1 MPSRFSFR
9 RVGGFLKLVFSSSLG
24 RCLHTLRGLGS
35 DRTGNVAIV
44 VALSLVPMLVAVG
57 ASFDYIRSYNVRQ
70 RMQSDL
76 DAALIAAV
84 KQINNTED
92 TDALKQKVSDW
103 FHAQVENS
111 YALSN
116 IEIDT
121 TNHNITATASGTV
134 PTTFM
139 KIANIDTVPVS
150 VASAVKG
157 PATSYL
163 NVYIVIDTSPSM
175 LLAATTAGQATMY
188 SGIKCQF
195 ACHTGDTHTIGKK
208 TYANNYEY
216 STAKGIKL
224 RADVAGDAVREV
236 LDMIDEADSNH
247 ERIKVG
253 LYSLGDTLTEVLTPT
268 LNTETAR
275 NRLADASYGLT
286 SATSKAATYFDVSLA
301 TLKQKVGAGGDGTS
315 SGSPLKLVLLLTDG
329 VQSQREWVVDK
340 VNKNKTYGA
349 YWNKVAP
356 LNPDWCGYL
365 KDQSDT
371 MAVLYTEYLPITSDW
386 GYNATVGST
395 MASANWKNTWGGT
408 LDSDVSSS
416 ITRRDYI
423 PYALADC
430 ASSKSLFISASSS
443 TEITAGL
450 SALFTQYLSS
460 VRLTQ

>member
-1 MPSRFSFR
+1 MKLALSYSLARITSSFR
-9 RVGGFLKLVFSSSLG
+9 SLK
-24 RCLHTLRGLGS
+24 S
-35 DRTGNVAIV
+35 DRGGNVAIA

-92 TDALKQKVSDW
+92 TDALKEKVSDW
-103 FHAQVENS
+103 FHAQVDNS
-111 YALSN
+111 YTLSD
-116 IEIDT
+116 IDIDT
-121 TNHNITATASGTV
+121 VNHNITATANGTV

-139 KIANIDTVPVS
+139 KIANIETVPVS

-175 LLAATTAGQATMY
+175 LLAATTSGQSTMY
-188 SGIKCQF
+188 TGIKCQF
-195 ACHTGDTHTIGKK
+195 ACHTGDSHTIGKT
-208 TYANNYEY
+208 TYATNYDY
-216 STAKGIKL
+216 SKEKKIKL

-236 LDMIDEADSNH
+236 LDMIDESDENH

-253 LYSLGDTLTEVLTPT
+253 LYSLGDTLSEVLAPT
-268 LNTETAR
+268 LSTDTAR
-275 NRLADASYGLT
+275 ARLADSSYGLT

-301 TLKQKVGAGGDGTS
+301 TLKKKVGAGGDGTS

-329 VQSQREWVVDK
+329 VQSQREWVTNGSK
-340 VNKNKTYGA
+340 
-349 YWNKVAP
+349 YWPKVAP
-356 LNPDWCGYL
+356 LNPAWCDYL
-365 KDQSDT
+365 KNQSNT
-371 MAVLYTEYLPITSDW
+371 MAVLYTEYLPITTDW

-395 MASANWKNTWGGT
+395 MASANWKSTWGGT
-408 LDSDVSSS
+408 MDSGVSTS

-450 SALFTQYLSS
+450 STLFTQYLSS

>member
-1 MPSRFSFR
+1 MKSAFSF
-9 RVGGFLKLVFSSSLG
+9 SLD
-24 RCLHTLRGLGS
+24 RCFQTLRGLGR
-35 DRTGNVAIV
+35 DRAGNVAIV

-70 RMQSDL
+70 KMQSDL

-84 KQINNTED
+84 KQINNTGD

-111 YALSN
+111 YTLG
-116 IEIDT
+116 EIDIDT
-121 TNHNITATASGTV
+121 ANHNITATASGTV

-150 VASAVKG
+150 VGSAVKG

-175 LLAATTAGQATMY
+175 LLAATTSGQATMY
-188 SGIKCQF
+188 SGIGCQF
-195 ACHTGDTHTIGKK
+195 ACHTGDSHKIGNK

-216 STAKGIKL
+216 STAKNIKL
-224 RADVAGDAVREV
+224 RADVAGDAVKEV
-236 LDMIDEADSNH
+236 LALVDISDKNH

-253 LYSLGDTLTEVLTPT
+253 LYGLGDSLTEVLAPT
-268 LNTETAR
+268 LSTDTAR
-275 NRLADASYGLT
+275 TRLATSSYGLT
-286 SATSKAATYFDVSLA
+286 SATSKAATYFDVSLT

-315 SGSPLKLVLLLTDG
+315 SASPLKLVLLLTDG
-329 VQSQREWVVDK
+329 VQSKREWV
-340 VNKNKTYGA
+340 TSGSS
-349 YWNKVAP
+349 YWPKVAP
-356 LNPDWCGYL
+356 LNPAWCDYL
-365 KDQSDT
+365 KNQSNT
-371 MAVLYTEYLPITSDW
+371 MAVLYTEYLPITTDW

-395 MASANWKNTWGGT
+395 MASANWKSTWGGT
-408 LDSDVSSS
+408 MDSDVSTS

-430 ASSKSLFISASSS
+430 ASSKSLFLSASSS

>member
-1 MPSRFSFR
+1 MALSYSLARITSALR
-9 RVGGFLKLVFSSSLG
+9 SLK
-24 RCLHTLRGLGS
+24 S
-35 DRTGNVAIV
+35 DRGGNVAIV

-92 TDALKQKVSDW
+92 TDALKEKVSDW
-103 FHAQVENS
+103 FHAQVDNS
-111 YALSN
+111 YTLSD
-116 IEIDT
+116 IDIDT
-121 TNHNITATASGTV
+121 VNHNITATANGTV

-139 KIANIDTVPVS
+139 KIANIETVPVS

-175 LLAATTAGQATMY
+175 LLAATTSGQSTMY
-188 SGIKCQF
+188 TGIKCQF
-195 ACHTGDTHTIGKK
+195 ACHTGDSHTIGKT
-208 TYANNYEY
+208 TYATNYDY
-216 STAKGIKL
+216 SKEKKIKL

-236 LDMIDEADSNH
+236 LDMIDESDENH

-253 LYSLGDTLTEVLTPT
+253 LYSLGDTLSEVLAPT
-268 LNTETAR
+268 LSTDTAR
-275 NRLADASYGLT
+275 ARLADSSYGLT
-286 SATSKAATYFDVSLA
+286 SATSKAATYFDVSLP
-301 TLKQKVGAGGDGTS
+301 TLKKKVGAGGDGTS

-329 VQSQREWVVDK
+329 VQSQREWVTNGSK
-340 VNKNKTYGA
+340 
-349 YWNKVAP
+349 YWPKVAP
-356 LNPDWCGYL
+356 LNPAWCDYL
-365 KDQSDT
+365 KNQSNT
-371 MAVLYTEYLPITSDW
+371 MAVLYTEYLPITTDW

-395 MASANWKNTWGGT
+395 MASANWKSTWGGT
-408 LDSDVSSS
+408 MDSGVSTS
-416 ITRRDYI
+416 ISRRDYI

-450 SALFTQYLSS
+450 STLFTQYLSS

>member
-1 MPSRFSFR
+1 MNSALSYALARITSALR
-9 RVGGFLKLVFSSSLG
+9 SLG
-24 RCLHTLRGLGS
+24 RARG
-35 DRTGNVAIV
+35 GNVAIV

-92 TDALKQKVSDW
+92 TDALKEKVSDW
-103 FHAQVENS
+103 FHAQVDNS
-111 YALSN
+111 YALGD
-116 IEIDT
+116 IDIDT
-121 TNHNITATASGTV
+121 VNHNITATANGTV

-139 KIANIDTVPVS
+139 KIANIETVPVS

-175 LLAATTAGQATMY
+175 LLAATTAGQSTMY
-188 SGIKCQF
+188 TGIKCQF
-195 ACHTGDTHTIGKK
+195 ACHTGDSHNIGKT
-208 TYANNYEY
+208 TYATNYDY
-216 STAKGIKL
+216 SKEKKIKL

-236 LDMIDEADSNH
+236 LDMIDESDENH

-253 LYSLGDTLTEVLTPT
+253 LYSLGDTLSEVLAPT
-268 LNTETAR
+268 LSTDTAR
-275 NRLADASYGLT
+275 TRLADSSYGLT

-315 SGSPLKLVLLLTDG
+315 SGAPLKLVLLLTDG
-329 VQSQREWVVDK
+329 VQSQREWVTDK
-340 VNKNKTYGA
+340 VTKDRKYGA

-365 KDQSDT
+365 KNQSNT
-371 MAVLYTEYLPITSDW
+371 MAVLYTEYLPITTDW

-408 LDSDVSSS
+408 MDSGVSTS

>member
-1 MPSRFSFR
+1 MKSALSFSLDRCFHALR
-9 RVGGFLKLVFSSSLG
+9 SLG
-24 RCLHTLRGLGS
+24 R

-44 VALSLVPMLVAVG
+44 VALTLVPMLVAVG

-70 RMQSDL
+70 KMQSDL

-84 KQINNTED
+84 KQINNTADSD
-92 TDALKQKVSDW
+92 TLKAKVSDW
-103 FHAQVENS
+103 FHAQVDNS
-111 YALSN
+111 YTLGE
-116 IEIDT
+116 IDIDT

-150 VASAVKG
+150 VGSAVKG
-157 PATSYL
+157 PTTSYL
-163 NVYIVIDTSPSM
+163 NVYVVIDTSPSM

-188 SGIKCQF
+188 SGIGCQF
-195 ACHTGDTHTIGKK
+195 ACHTGDAHTVGKK
-208 TYANNYEY
+208 KYANNYEY

-236 LDMIDEADSNH
+236 LDMIDESDANH
-247 ERIKVG
+247 ERIRVG
-253 LYSLGDTLTEVLTPT
+253 LYSLGDTLTEVLAPT
-268 LNTETAR
+268 LSTATAR
-275 NRLADASYGLT
+275 TRLSTASYGLT
-286 SATSKAATYFDVSLA
+286 SATSTAATYFDVSLA
-301 TLKQKVGAGGDGTS
+301 TLKQKVGAGGDGTT
-315 SGSPLKLVLLLTDG
+315 SGTPLKLVLLLTDG
-329 VQSQREWVVDK
+329 VQSQREWVTDSVVWK
-340 VNKNKTYGA
+340 SGQAISGA

-365 KDQSDT
+365 KNQSNT

-408 LDSDVSSS
+408 MQSGVSTS

-430 ASSKSLFISASSS
+430 ASSKSLFLSASSS

-450 SALFTQYLSS
+450 STLFTQYLSS

>member
-1 MPSRFSFR
+1 MKLALSYSLARITSALR
-9 RVGGFLKLVFSSSLG
+9 SLK
-24 RCLHTLRGLGS
+24 S
-35 DRTGNVAIV
+35 DRGGNVAIV

-92 TDALKQKVSDW
+92 TDALKEKVSDW
-103 FHAQVENS
+103 FHAQVDNS
-111 YALSN
+111 YTLDD
-116 IEIDT
+116 IDIDT
-121 TNHNITATASGTV
+121 VNHNITATASGTV

-139 KIANIDTVPVS
+139 KIANIETVPVS
-150 VASAVKG
+150 VGSAVKG

-175 LLAATTAGQATMY
+175 LLAATTSGQSTMY
-188 SGIKCQF
+188 TGIKCQF
-195 ACHTGDTHTIGKK
+195 ACHTGDSHTIGKT
-208 TYANNYEY
+208 TYATNYDY
-216 STAKGIKL
+216 SKEKKIKL

-236 LDMIDEADSNH
+236 LDMIDESDENH

-253 LYSLGDTLTEVLTPT
+253 LYSLGDTLSEVLAPT
-268 LNTETAR
+268 LSTDTAR
-275 NRLADASYGLT
+275 ARLADSSYGLT

-301 TLKQKVGAGGDGTS
+301 TLKKKVGAGGDGTS

-329 VQSQREWVVDK
+329 VQSQREWVTNGSK
-340 VNKNKTYGA
+340 
-349 YWNKVAP
+349 YWPKVAP
-356 LNPDWCGYL
+356 LNPAWCDYL
-365 KDQSDT
+365 KNQSNT
-371 MAVLYTEYLPITSDW
+371 MAVLYTEYLPITTDW

-395 MASANWKNTWGGT
+395 MASANWKSTWGGT
-408 LDSDVSSS
+408 MDSGVSTS
-416 ITRRDYI
+416 ISRRDYI

-450 SALFTQYLSS
+450 STLFTQYLSS

>member
-1 MPSRFSFR
+1 MQSAFSYSLAR
-9 RVGGFLKLVFSSSLG
+9 ITSALRSLG
-24 RCLHTLRGLGS
+24 RDRG
-35 DRTGNVAIV
+35 GNVAIV

-92 TDALKQKVSDW
+92 TDALKEKVADW
-103 FHAQVENS
+103 FHAQVDNS
-111 YALSN
+111 YTLGD
-116 IEIDT
+116 IDIDT
-121 TNHNITATASGTV
+121 LNHNITATANGTV

-139 KIANIDTVPVS
+139 KIANIETVPVS

-175 LLAATTAGQATMY
+175 LLAATTSGQSTMY
-188 SGIKCQF
+188 TGIKCQF
-195 ACHTGDTHTIGKK
+195 ACHTGDSHTIGKT
-208 TYANNYEY
+208 TYATNYDY
-216 STAKGIKL
+216 SKEKKIKL

-236 LDMIDEADSNH
+236 LDMIDESDENH

-253 LYSLGDTLTEVLTPT
+253 LYSLGDTLSEVLAPT
-268 LNTETAR
+268 LSTDTAR
-275 NRLADASYGLT
+275 TRLADSSYGLT
-286 SATSKAATYFDVSLA
+286 SATSKAATYFNVSLA

-329 VQSQREWVVDK
+329 VQSQREWVTNGSK
-340 VNKNKTYGA
+340 
-349 YWNKVAP
+349 YWPKVAP
-356 LNPDWCGYL
+356 LNPAWCDYL
-365 KDQSDT
+365 KNQSNT
-371 MAVLYTEYLPITSDW
+371 MAVLYTEYLPITTDW

-395 MASANWKNTWGGT
+395 MASANWKSTWGGT
-408 LDSDVSSS
+408 MDSGVSTS

-450 SALFTQYLSS
+450 STLFTQYLSS

>member
-1 MPSRFSFR
+1 M
-9 RVGGFLKLVFSSSLG
+9 KLALSYSLARITSALRSLG
-24 RCLHTLRGLGS
+24 RDRG
-35 DRTGNVAIV
+35 GNVAIV

-92 TDALKQKVSDW
+92 TDALKEKVSDW
-103 FHAQVENS
+103 FHAQVDNS
-111 YALSN
+111 YTLAD
-116 IEIDT
+116 IDIDT
-121 TNHNITATASGTV
+121 VNHNITATANGTV

-139 KIANIDTVPVS
+139 KIANIETVPVS

-175 LLAATTAGQATMY
+175 LLAATTSGQSTMY
-188 SGIKCQF
+188 TGIKCQF
-195 ACHTGDTHTIGKK
+195 ACHTGDSHTIGKT
-208 TYANNYEY
+208 TYATNYDY
-216 STAKGIKL
+216 SKEKKIKL

-236 LDMIDEADSNH
+236 LDMIDESDENH

-253 LYSLGDTLTEVLTPT
+253 LYSLGDTLSEVLAPT
-268 LNTETAR
+268 LSTDTAR
-275 NRLADASYGLT
+275 ARLADSSYGLT

-301 TLKQKVGAGGDGTS
+301 TLKKKVGAGGDGTS

-329 VQSQREWVVDK
+329 VQSQREWVTNGSK
-340 VNKNKTYGA
+340 
-349 YWNKVAP
+349 YWPKVAP
-356 LNPDWCGYL
+356 LNPAWCDYL
-365 KDQSDT
+365 KNQSNT
-371 MAVLYTEYLPITSDW
+371 MAVLYTEYLPITTDW

-395 MASANWKNTWGGT
+395 MASANWKSTWGGT
-408 LDSDVSSS
+408 MGSGVSTS

-450 SALFTQYLSS
+450 STLFTQYLSS

>member
-1 MPSRFSFR
+1 MKSVHSYSF
-9 RVGGFLKLVFSSSLG
+9 G
-24 RCLHTLRGLGS
+24 RAFEALRGL
-35 DRTGNVAIV
+35 RRNKAGNVGIV

-84 KQINNTED
+84 KQINNTAD
-92 TDALKQKVSDW
+92 TDALKLKVSDW

-111 YALSN
+111 YTLGEIN
-116 IEIDT
+116 IDT
-121 TNHNITATASGTV
+121 TNHNITATARGTV

-157 PATSYL
+157 PSTSYL

-175 LLAATTAGQATMY
+175 LLAATTAGQSAMY

-195 ACHTGDTHTIGKK
+195 ACHTGDSHTIGNK
-208 TYANNYEY
+208 TYANNYDY
-216 STAKGIKL
+216 SSEKKIKL
-224 RADVAGDAVREV
+224 RADVAGDAVRDV
-236 LDMIDEADSNH
+236 LSLIDTSDQNH
-247 ERIKVG
+247 DRIKVG
-253 LYSLGDTLTEVLTPT
+253 LYSLGDTLTEVLAPT
-268 LNTETAR
+268 LSTSTAR
-275 NRLADASYGLT
+275 ARLLDSSYGLT

-301 TLKQKVGAGGDGTS
+301 ALKQKVGAGGDGTS

-329 VQSQREWVVDK
+329 VQSKREWVTDSVVWSNGK
-340 VNKNKTYGA
+340 AISGA

-365 KDQSDT
+365 KNQSNT

-395 MASANWKNTWGGT
+395 MASANWKNTYGGT
-408 LDSDVSSS
+408 MQSGVSTS

-450 SALFTQYLSS
+450 SALFTQYLAS

>member
-1 MPSRFSFR
+1 MKS
-9 RVGGFLKLVFSSSLG
+9 VFSYSFG
-24 RCLHTLRGLGS
+24 RAFAALRGLRR
-35 DRTGNVAIV
+35 DRTGNVGII

-70 RMQSDL
+70 KMQSDL

-84 KQINNTED
+84 KQINNTGD
-92 TDALKQKVSDW
+92 TDALKLKVTDW

-111 YALSN
+111 YTLGE
-116 IEIDT
+116 IDIDT

-188 SGIKCQF
+188 SGIGCQF
-195 ACHTGDTHTIGKK
+195 ACHTGDSHKVGNK

-216 STAKGIKL
+216 STAKSIKL
-224 RADVAGDAVREV
+224 RADVAGDAVKDV
-236 LDMIDEADSNH
+236 LSLIDTSDKNH

-253 LYSLGDTLTEVLTPT
+253 LYSLGDTLTEVLAPT
-268 LNTETAR
+268 LSTDTAR
-275 NRLADASYGLT
+275 TRLTTASYGLT
-286 SATSKAATYFDVSLA
+286 SATSTAATYFDVSLA
-301 TLKQKVGAGGDGTS
+301 TLKQKVGAGGDGTTS
-315 SGSPLKLVLLLTDG
+315 ASPLKLVLLLTDG
-329 VQSQREWVVDK
+329 VQSKREWVTDSV
-340 VNKNKTYGA
+340 VWKNNQAISGA

-365 KDQSDT
+365 KNQSNT
-371 MAVLYTEYLPITSDW
+371 MAVLYTEYLPITTDW

-408 LDSDVSSS
+408 MDSGVSTS

-430 ASSKSLFISASSS
+430 ASSKSLFLSASSS

-450 SALFTQYLSS
+450 STLFTQYLSA

>member
-1 MPSRFSFR
+1 
-9 RVGGFLKLVFSSSLG
+9 
-24 RCLHTLRGLGS
+24 
-35 DRTGNVAIV
+35 
-44 VALSLVPMLVAVG
+44 MLVAVG

-92 TDALKQKVSDW
+92 TDALKEKVADW
-103 FHAQVENS
+103 FHAQVDNS
-111 YALSN
+111 YTLGD
-116 IEIDT
+116 IDIDT
-121 TNHNITATASGTV
+121 MNHNITATANGTV

-139 KIANIDTVPVS
+139 KIANIETVPVS

-175 LLAATTAGQATMY
+175 LLAATTSGQSAMY
-188 SGIKCQF
+188 AGIKCQF
-195 ACHTGDTHTIGKK
+195 ACHTGDSHTIGKT
-208 TYANNYEY
+208 TYATNYDY
-216 STAKGIKL
+216 SKEKKIKL

-236 LDMIDEADSNH
+236 LDMIDESDENH

-253 LYSLGDTLTEVLTPT
+253 LYSLGDTLSEVLAPT
-268 LNTETAR
+268 LSTDTAR
-275 NRLADASYGLT
+275 TRLADSSYGLT

-329 VQSQREWVVDK
+329 VQSQREWVTNGSK
-340 VNKNKTYGA
+340 
-349 YWNKVAP
+349 YWPKVAP
-356 LNPDWCGYL
+356 LNPAWCDYL
-365 KDQSDT
+365 KNQSNT
-371 MAVLYTEYLPITSDW
+371 MAVLYTEYLPITTDW

-395 MASANWKNTWGGT
+395 MASANWKSTWGGT
-408 LDSDVSSS
+408 MNSGVSTS

-423 PYALADC
+423 PYALGDC

-450 SALFTQYLSS
+450 STLFTQYLSS

>member
-1 MPSRFSFR
+1 MALSYSLARITSALR
-9 RVGGFLKLVFSSSLG
+9 SLK
-24 RCLHTLRGLGS
+24 S
-35 DRTGNVAIV
+35 DRGGNVAIV

-92 TDALKQKVSDW
+92 TDALKEKVSDW
-103 FHAQVENS
+103 FHAQVDNS
-111 YALSN
+111 YTLSD
-116 IEIDT
+116 IDIDT
-121 TNHNITATASGTV
+121 VNHNITATANGTV

-139 KIANIDTVPVS
+139 KIANIETVPVS

-175 LLAATTAGQATMY
+175 LLAATTSGQSTMY
-188 SGIKCQF
+188 TGIKCQF
-195 ACHTGDTHTIGKK
+195 ACHTGDSHTIGKT
-208 TYANNYEY
+208 TYATNYDY
-216 STAKGIKL
+216 SKEKKIKL

-236 LDMIDEADSNH
+236 LDMIDESDENH

-253 LYSLGDTLTEVLTPT
+253 LYSLGDTLSEVLAPT
-268 LNTETAR
+268 LSTDTAR
-275 NRLADASYGLT
+275 ARLADSSYGLT

-301 TLKQKVGAGGDGTS
+301 TLKKKVGAGGDGTS

-329 VQSQREWVVDK
+329 VQSQREWVTNGSK
-340 VNKNKTYGA
+340 
-349 YWNKVAP
+349 YWPKVAP
-356 LNPDWCGYL
+356 LNPAWCDYL
-365 KDQSDT
+365 KNQSNT
-371 MAVLYTEYLPITSDW
+371 MAVLYTEYLPITTDW

-395 MASANWKNTWGGT
+395 MASANWKSTWGGT
-408 LDSDVSSS
+408 MDSGVSTS

-450 SALFTQYLSS
+450 STLFTQYLSS

>member
-1 MPSRFSFR
+1 MCCAT
-9 RVGGFLKLVFSSSLG
+9 VVFLKSALSLLLG
-24 RCLHTLRGLGS
+24 RCFHTLRRLGR
-35 DRTGNVAIV
+35 DRAGNVAIV

-70 RMQSDL
+70 KMQSDL

-84 KQINNTED
+84 KQINNTGD

-111 YALSN
+111 YTLG
-116 IEIDT
+116 EIDIDT
-121 TNHNITATASGTV
+121 ANHNITATASGTV

-150 VASAVKG
+150 VGSAVKG

-175 LLAATTAGQATMY
+175 LLAATTTGQSTMY
-188 SGIKCQF
+188 SGIGCQF
-195 ACHTGDTHTIGKK
+195 ACHTGDSHKVGNK

-216 STAKGIKL
+216 STAKNIKL
-224 RADVAGDAVREV
+224 RADVAGDAVKDV
-236 LDMIDEADSNH
+236 LSLIDTSDKNH

-253 LYSLGDTLTEVLTPT
+253 LYSLGDTLTEVLAPT
-268 LNTETAR
+268 LSTDTAR
-275 NRLADASYGLT
+275 TRLSTSSYGLT
-286 SATSKAATYFDVSLA
+286 SATSKAATYFDVSLT

-315 SGSPLKLVLLLTDG
+315 SASPLKLVLLLTDG
-329 VQSQREWVVDK
+329 VQSQREWVT
-340 VNKNKTYGA
+340 NGSS
-349 YWNKVAP
+349 YWPKVAP
-356 LNPDWCGYL
+356 LNPAWCNYL
-365 KDQSDT
+365 KSQSNT
-371 MAVLYTEYLPITSDW
+371 MAVLYTEYLPITTDW

-408 LDSDVSSS
+408 MNSGVSTS

-430 ASSKSLFISASSS
+430 ASSKSLFLSASSS

-450 SALFTQYLSS
+450 STLFTQYLSA

>member
-1 MPSRFSFR
+1 
-9 RVGGFLKLVFSSSLG
+9 
-24 RCLHTLRGLGS
+24 
-35 DRTGNVAIV
+35 
-44 VALSLVPMLVAVG
+44 MLVAVG

-92 TDALKQKVSDW
+92 TDALKEKVADW
-103 FHAQVENS
+103 FHAQVDNS
-111 YALSN
+111 YTLGD
-116 IEIDT
+116 IDIDT
-121 TNHNITATASGTV
+121 VNHNITATANGTV

-139 KIANIDTVPVS
+139 KIANIETVPVS

-175 LLAATTAGQATMY
+175 LLAATTSGQSAMY
-188 SGIKCQF
+188 AGIKCQF
-195 ACHTGDTHTIGKK
+195 ACHTGDSHTIGKT
-208 TYANNYEY
+208 TYATNYDY
-216 STAKGIKL
+216 SKEKKIKL

-236 LDMIDEADSNH
+236 LDMIDESDENH

-253 LYSLGDTLTEVLTPT
+253 LYSLGDTLSEVLAPT
-268 LNTETAR
+268 LSTDTAR
-275 NRLADASYGLT
+275 TRLADSSYGLT

-329 VQSQREWVVDK
+329 VQSQREWVTNGSK
-340 VNKNKTYGA
+340 
-349 YWNKVAP
+349 YWPKVAP
-356 LNPDWCGYL
+356 LNPAWCDYL
-365 KDQSDT
+365 KNQSNT
-371 MAVLYTEYLPITSDW
+371 MAVLYTEYLPITTDW

-395 MASANWKNTWGGT
+395 MASANWKSTWGGT
-408 LDSDVSSS
+408 MNSGVSTS

-423 PYALADC
+423 PYALGDC

-450 SALFTQYLSS
+450 STLFTQYLSS